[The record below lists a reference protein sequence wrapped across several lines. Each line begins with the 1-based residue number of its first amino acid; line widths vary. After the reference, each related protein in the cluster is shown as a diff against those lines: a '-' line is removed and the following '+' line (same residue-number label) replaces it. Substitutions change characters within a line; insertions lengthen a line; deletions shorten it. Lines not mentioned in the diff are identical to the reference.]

1 MHENEISFLIRKG
14 IFKVFN
20 NLGPG
25 LFESVYVI
33 TLTHELMKS
42 DMQVKTEV
50 PVPVIYEGIKFNAG
64 FRIDLLINEKVIIE
78 VKSIENIADIHHKQI
93 LTYLR
98 LSNLKPGILVNFNTA
113 DISKSIYRKVNN
125 L

>member
-1 MHENEISFLIRKG
+1 
-14 IFKVFN
+14 
-20 NLGPG
+20 
-25 LFESVYVI
+25 
-33 TLTHELMKS
+33 
-42 DMQVKTEV
+42 
-50 PVPVIYEGIKFNAG
+50 VPVIYEGIKFNAG
-64 FRIDLLINEKVIIE
+64 FRIDLLINGKVIIE